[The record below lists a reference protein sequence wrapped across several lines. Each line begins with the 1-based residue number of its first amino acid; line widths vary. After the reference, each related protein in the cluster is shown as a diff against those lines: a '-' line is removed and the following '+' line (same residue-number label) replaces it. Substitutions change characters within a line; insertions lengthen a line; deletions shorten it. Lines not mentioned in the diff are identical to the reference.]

1 MGRQISGV
9 ECALEL
15 GYCETSPRGMAT
27 ALYRGKSFHWS
38 CQIYP
43 ACQGILCVT
52 EKAAYS
58 LVTHLAPPAIWW
70 QNNIYIYIGIKNDLN
85 APDAASKCSCHFP
98 RERHLTLTVPIHT
111 GLWGRGHL
119 QTDRENFQTESQ
131 YFMLLHMHVTKTGT
145 GSDIYLSLFRSQ
157 T

>member
-52 EKAAYS
+52 EKVAYS
-58 LVTHLAPPAIWW
+58 LVSHLAPPAIWW

-85 APDAASKCSCHFP
+85 ALDATSKCSSHVP
-98 RERHLTLTVPIHT
+98 RERHSAYPHRIVRKGALANRQRKLPDGVPVLYVAPYACYKD
-111 GLWGRGHL
+111 GDWLWHL
-119 QTDRENFQTESQ
+119 FEFVS
-131 YFMLLHMHVTKTGT
+131 
-145 GSDIYLSLFRSQ
+145 
-157 T
+157 